1 LLRKILFVKKI
12 HPAILAIVSG
22 LLLFASWPVSPF
34 SFLIFVAFLPLFWL
48 EQQQVKRRT
57 FFIWIYVAMLIWNV
71 STTWWIMNSTVP
83 GGIAAMLANSLI
95 MCVPWIG
102 FYNIKRRMGATVGYV
117 SFIATWLTFEYVHL
131 NWELSWPWLTLGN
144 VFAVYPNWVQWYEYT
159 GVSGGSLWVLLVNV
173 TLFLLLKHSIAQRG
187 FHVRRGTLVI
197 GLLLLPFLMSY
208 YVEGQR
214 SILKE
219 RTPNNIVVVQ
229 PNVDPYEKFEA
240 GTAAAQLNNLLRLTE
255 SAVDTHT
262 RLVVWPETAIPVAID
277 EAQVM
282 QHPFLQPVFEML
294 KRHPH
299 IRLLT
304 GIEGYRFFDEQGKT
318 KYSRRYPDTELYFDA
333 YNSAALMDSSQ
344 VQLYHKSKLVPGV
357 ETLPSFLGFLDKWFE
372 QFGGT
377 TGGYARQ
384 DERTI
389 LHAGN
394 TNYKIAPSIC
404 YESIYGEFMSKYIR
418 NGANLIVIITN
429 DGWWAETAGFRQHMN
444 YARLRAIETRRW
456 VARSANT
463 GISCF
468 IDPKGNVLKPQP
480 WNTVATIKHTIP
492 DTYTNKTFYA
502 LNGDYIYRIALGF
515 TIILVI
521 WNIFLI
527 IKRIIR
533 GKKAAV
539 SR

>member
-1 LLRKILFVKKI
+1 MKKI

>member
-1 LLRKILFVKKI
+1 MLRKILFVKKI